1 MSPPYVECKLPKPK
15 GSPSPSPCSSWGRCR
30 QTSLSTAP
38 VPSKRF
44 ILLVAKLW
52 LLWILHAFY
61 TACRYGSLDIQ
72 LLIHVMK
79 LILTHIDY
87 TGKLRIIP
95 HGKTTAQDLLIWIFS
110 RIFGSSLDFLS
121 ISGWPLWL
129 DNLISMKL
137 PPMNWDWWCEVSWTF
152 ELWSFSWTCWKD
164 PGKGNHPV
172 ASPVGMLLSTSWW
185 S

>member
-61 TACRYGSLDIQ
+61 TACWYGSLDIQ
-72 LLIHVMK
+72 LSIHVMK

-95 HGKTTAQDLLIWIFS
+95 HGKTTAQDLLICIFS
-110 RIFGSSLDFLS
+110 RIFGSSLDFSS
-121 ISGWPLWL
+121 ISGWPLWF
-129 DNLISMKL
+129 DNLNSMKL
-137 PPMNWDWWCEVSWTF
+137 LQWIEINEAKSAERLNYDPF
-152 ELWSFSWTCWKD
+152 HELCWKD

-172 ASPVGMLLSTSWW
+172 ASPVEMLLSTSWW